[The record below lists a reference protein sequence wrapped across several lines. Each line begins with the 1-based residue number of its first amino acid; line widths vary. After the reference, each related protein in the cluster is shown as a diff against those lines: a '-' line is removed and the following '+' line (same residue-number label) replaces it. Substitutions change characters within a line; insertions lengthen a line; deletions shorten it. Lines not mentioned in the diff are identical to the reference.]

1 MSNYVALVC
10 STDSQLMSATASL
23 KSDLLLSKSA
33 GCPPV
38 NRSEKNLSC

>member
-10 STDSQLMSATASL
+10 RTDSQLMSATAL
-23 KSDLLLSKSA
+23 LQSDHLSSKSA
-33 GCPPV
+33 VCPPV